1 MYVEYKHVVML
12 EPDAGGWSSEA
23 GRVGDVA
30 MVRGVY
36 GSYGT
41 WGWVGLGVR
50 VAIPQV
56 QHSHSADSG
65 GEAESFGAE
74 REVT

>member
-56 QHSHSADSG
+56 
-65 GEAESFGAE
+65 
-74 REVT
+74 